1 MPMSLGINLVALAFL
16 TVGLMFLTRGLVEGR
31 GTMPKGRDR
40 RAAAV
45 LFVISAALFLAA
57 GGFLMSGD

>member
-1 MPMSLGINLVALAFL
+1 MPTSLRIHLVALAL
-16 TVGLMFLTRGLVEGR
+16 LSVGLLFLTRGLVEGK

-45 LFVISAALFLAA
+45 LFLVSAVLFLAA